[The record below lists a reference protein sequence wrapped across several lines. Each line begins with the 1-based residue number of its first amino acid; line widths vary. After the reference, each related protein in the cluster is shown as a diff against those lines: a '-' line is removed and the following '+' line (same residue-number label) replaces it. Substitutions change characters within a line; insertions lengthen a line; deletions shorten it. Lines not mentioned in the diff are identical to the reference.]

1 MNLDIVDRVLQG
13 SKRDG
18 ARLISIVE
26 NESKDYEKYLKKI
39 YKHTGKAY
47 VVGITGPPG
56 AGKSTFT
63 DKLVKLIRKENKK
76 VGIIAIDPTSPF
88 TKGAILGDRIRMNDL
103 SMDEGVFIRSMGT
116 RGSLG
121 GLSNATQSAIKV
133 LDAYGCEYI
142 FIETVGVGQSEIDIV
157 KTADTTVMLMVPGLG
172 DDIQAIK
179 AGVME
184 IADLFVINKADKD
197 GAKKTALEIEMM
209 LDFRKDWGFRHLV
222 NMTIADTGKGID
234 EVYKSILRHKDFL
247 NKNNILQEKRLERNK
262 IEVRELVQKEVIKLV
277 NKLQYSKDIDN
288 LLLKTMT
295 KETDPYSVS
304 RVLLEKITNN
314 ELLKNRFI

>member
-13 SKRDG
+13 SKRDC

-26 NESKDYEKYLKKI
+26 NESKDYEKHLKKI
-39 YKHTGKAY
+39 YKHTGNAY
-47 VVGITGPPG
+47 VIGITGPPG

-88 TKGAILGDRIRMNDL
+88 TKGAILGDRIRLNDL

-209 LDFRKDWGFRHLV
+209 LDFKKDWDFRPSV
-222 NMTIADTGKGID
+222 DMAIAETGKGID
-234 EVYKSILRHKDFL
+234 QVYESILKHKEFL
-247 NKNNILQEKRLERNK
+247 IKNNILQEKRLERNK
-262 IEVRELVQKEVIKLV
+262 IEIKELVQKEVIKLV
-277 NKLQYSKDIDN
+277 NNLQYSEDIDN

-304 RVLLEKITNN
+304 RILLEKVTNN
-314 ELLKNRFI
+314 ELLKK